1 MKRRHAAFLRGIN
14 VGKAKRIA
22 MSDLRAVVEGLGYTD
37 VRTLLNSGNVV
48 FTAPASARGDPAA
61 RIEKAIAANLGVAS
75 RVTTRSGDQIDRVVA
90 ANPFVGLADDS
101 ARYLVG
107 FLSDPADRKKLVPLT
122 RETWAPDALALGDG
136 VVYMWCAGGI
146 LESPLGTAVGK
157 LLRDGVTSRNWA
169 TLLKIQALL
178 SGRDAGS

>member
-22 MSDLRAVVEGLGYTD
+22 MSDLRAVVGGLGYTD

-48 FTAPASARGDPAA
+48 FTAPASAKGDPAA
-61 RIEKAIAANLGVAS
+61 RIEEAIATTLGVSS
-75 RVTTRSGDQIDRVVA
+75 RVTTRSSEQIDRVVA
-90 ANPFVGLADDS
+90 ANPFAKVADDA

-107 FLSDPADRKKLVPLT
+107 FLSDPADRRKLGALT
-122 RETWAPDALALGDG
+122 RENWAPDALALGDG

-146 LESPLGTAVGK
+146 LESPLGNAVGK
-157 LLRDGVTSRNWA
+157 LLGDAVTSRNWA
-169 TLLKIQALL
+169 TLLKVRALL
-178 SGRDAGS
+178 ADGDAGS